1 MKSAEI
7 RAILAENP
15 DAEFAEKPNLY
26 VSKITRLRGLREWNG
41 GKWAARE
48 REREGNG
55 WNTLSTGHLSGP
67 PTWAP
72 AQLLPVAEA
81 EKILAD
87 RREEKRKSQE
97 QAARI
102 AGQRIARENDAS
114 AVAAQLQARGIPCTS
129 SAAGILIQP
138 DACRQLL
145 ELLDGS
151 AQAVAQ
157 ATAAVR
163 DALDHATVRS

>member
-15 DAEFAEKPNLY
+15 DAEFAEKPGLY
-26 VSKITRLRGLREWNG
+26 VSKVTKLRGLREWTG
-41 GKWAARE
+41 GKWTARE
-48 REREGNG
+48 REREGKG
-55 WNTLSTGHLSGP
+55 WSVLSTGHLSGP

-72 AQLLPVAEA
+72 AQLVPVAEA

-87 RREEKRKSQE
+87 RREEKHKSQE

-102 AGQRIARENDAS
+102 DGQRIARENDAS
-114 AVAAQLQARGIPCTS
+114 AVAALFKARGISCTS
-129 SAAGILIQP
+129 SAAGIVLQP

-145 ELLDGS
+145 DQLERAT
-151 AQAVAQ
+151 AQA
-157 ATAAVR
+157 
-163 DALDHATVRS
+163 LH